1 MVNCP
6 DAHESDDSSEEDT
19 DAAAVEDVATV
30 LQAALKDVPAS
41 TEIKSSEAMAT
52 QVLSQ
57 QRSPQASPRGSL
69 VAAEALAKPV
79 ETSTAAACETP
90 VESCTARKKE
100 RVSTAPSQQQ
110 SLPDCQGRSPA
121 AALAVVSATT
131 DEKQEVHPGS
141 DSWST
146 EAVVSPRLAAAEASK
161 SEDVAAAS
169 KQPITLQTITR
180 EVFIADFDELLAG
193 KKSYLRPGLRRRGVG
208 SDAQAD
214 RHFAGSQ
221 VVQAVSTDDGGG
233 YAAPHCQDK
242 GARSV
247 DRVQLP
253 QALI

>member
-1 MVNCP
+1 MVD
-6 DAHESDDSSEEDT
+6 DASEEDT
-19 DAAAVEDVATV
+19 DAADSEDVAAL
-30 LQAALKDVPAS
+30 LQAALQDVPAS
-41 TEIKSSEAMAT
+41 THRKRSEATVT
-52 QVLSQ
+52 QDLSQ

-110 SLPDCQGRSPA
+110 SLPDCQGGSPA
-121 AALAVVSATT
+121 AAKALQQLAVVSATT
-131 DEKQEVHPGS
+131 DEKQEVHLGS
-141 DSWST
+141 DNWST
-146 EAVVSPRLAAAEASK
+146 EAVVSSRLAAAEASK

-180 EVFIADFDELLAG
+180 EVFMADFDELLAG
-193 KKSYLRPGLRRRGVG
+193 KKIYLRPGLRRRGVW

-221 VVQAVSTDDGGG
+221 VVQAGSTEDGGG

-247 DRVQLP
+247 DRVQFP
-253 QALI
+253 PYCRDT